1 MELQTELL
9 IRGENIQRVYDW
21 YINRLFLVNRK
32 YQRKLVWSIEEKES
46 FIDSIRNHFSVPL
59 FLVAKKTHNNIEKY
73 EIIDGMQRLNSIFA
87 FIEGEFSLKTETEQG
102 FFDLST
108 MARTKELLDDG
119 KIKQKTPILS
129 RSLCADIVSY
139 QLPLSV
145 ASFSDES
152 KVEEIF
158 RRINSY
164 GRQLSQQELR
174 QAGALGKFP
183 DLVRVIA
190 SDIRRD
196 SSPTDLVDL
205 DRMKEISL
213 SNRKLPYGIA
223 LDSIFWVKQ
232 NVIIERNMRISRD
245 EELIAY
251 ILVHILLSDTVNPSS
266 KTLDT
271 LYRFD
276 LDDTSNIAGKA
287 ESQIEKLG
295 FDNIKKWFQ
304 RAFDEFEIIAAKAN
318 KDFRSLLFGNDGQGL
333 VRSFQVIF
341 LAFYELIINQ
351 QKQIK
356 DYNQI
361 IKLLDG
367 IGARHLKDI
376 DSDKWN
382 GAFRNEKIKSVC
394 SIIDSCFEKSSSAD
408 PATDNWVSKFENLL
422 MQSRIEQQQ
431 FDFKIGLHRLTANA
445 EFNDG
450 CFHKIIKTLTAMA
463 NNSPNKKGYVIVGI
477 ADNEADKLVYENL
490 YSKKAI
496 EFNNFNITGVQSES
510 LKKYHNRDEY
520 YNKIKQ
526 MIMQEP
532 IEDYTKSFITR
543 NMRLLQYFEKD
554 VLIFEIESIDKPLF
568 YDKKLYERQG
578 ANVELIDPL
587 KYSDVFKRF

>member
-1 MELQTELL
+1 
-9 IRGENIQRVYDW
+9 
-21 YINRLFLVNRK
+21 
-32 YQRKLVWSIEEKES
+32 
-46 FIDSIRNHFSVPL
+46 
-59 FLVAKKTHNNIEKY
+59 
-73 EIIDGMQRLNSIFA
+73 LN
-87 FIEGEFSLKTETEQG
+87 K
-102 FFDLST
+102 
-108 MARTKELLDDG
+108 
-119 KIKQKTPILS
+119 
-129 RSLCADIVSY
+129 
-139 QLPLSV
+139 
-145 ASFSDES
+145 
-152 KVEEIF
+152 
-158 RRINSY
+158 
-164 GRQLSQQELR
+164 
-174 QAGALGKFP
+174 
-183 DLVRVIA
+183 
-190 SDIRRD
+190 
-196 SSPTDLVDL
+196 
-205 DRMKEISL
+205 
-213 SNRKLPYGIA
+213 
-223 LDSIFWVKQ
+223 
-232 NVIIERNMRISRD
+232 
-245 EELIAY
+245 
-251 ILVHILLSDTVNPSS
+251 
-266 KTLDT
+266 

-276 LDDTSNIAGKA
+276 IDDASNIAGKA

-295 FDNIKKWFQ
+295 FENIKKWFLK
-304 RAFDEFEIIAAKAN
+304 AFDEFEIIATKAN

-361 IKLLDG
+361 INLLDG
-367 IGARHLKDI
+367 IGVRHLKDI

-382 GAFRNEKIKSVC
+382 GTFRNEKIKSVC
-394 SIIDSCFEKSSSAD
+394 SIIDCCFEKSSSAD

-445 EFNDG
+445 EFNDE

-463 NNSPNKKGYVIVGI
+463 NNGKNRKGYVIVGI
-477 ADNEADKLVYENL
+477 ADNESDKQVYENL
-490 YSKKAI
+490 YSNKAI
-496 EFNNFNITGVQSES
+496 EFNNFQITGVQSEC

-526 MIMQEP
+526 MITQEP

-543 NMRLLQYFEKD
+543 NMRFLQYFEKD